1 MHLIATATILLASA
15 ALSPA
20 VLAQS
25 DDAGAPQKAEVKKEK
40 KICRTIR
47 NTGMRTAARQCK
59 TVEQWDAD
67 EQRADGSDL
76 QMKTDGLQSN

>member
-1 MHLIATATILLASA
+1 MRLFATASILLASV

-25 DDAGAPQKAEVKKEK
+25 NDANTDQKVEVKKEK

-59 TVEQWDAD
+59 TVEQWDAE
-67 EQRADGSDL
+67 EQRADGADL
-76 QMKTDGLQSN
+76 QTKADGIQSN